1 MRSVFGVQSSVFRVQ
16 IPMSWVLRPCRAGQ
30 VIGSRLVGVVL
41 FALISVASLP
51 ALAEGKPLSILDER
65 FTALE
70 TPVCMEYE
78 VGYRL
83 MNIELRRIGNI
94 VATTTIG
101 RWRHRI
107 TGQEVPALFV
117 DMKVDSPDNGKP
129 GERGRISI
137 HDRIVAVLTVPD
149 LQALVFAKY
158 TDEYLNPLI
167 GRTVTAL
174 SWSMYDTQSG
184 QLEYESREL
193 KTGVVSTNLVNREE
207 LLKLSRRIR
216 PVMEFLV
223 GQYKAPSQDQ
233 AVLDKGRIVANM
245 DGNVVALRI
254 LTKREKSPS
263 CLDRPRMDSM
273 CIKTVAERGSS
284 VRPRDF
290 RAWSMTFAKM
300 AEMLKDADLAK
311 AARTAPMETI
321 VPMAVDY
328 ELGLGSVRCTMTSIH
343 VGKTP
348 GIGHTA
354 IVTKDSG
361 LIVRE

>member
-1 MRSVFGVQSSVFRVQ
+1 MMRRTRSQESGVRSQESGVRVQS
-16 IPMSWVLRPCRAGQ
+16 PVLAGM
-30 VIGSRLVGVVL
+30 VMLVL
-41 FALISVASLP
+41 FAFASFP
-51 ALAEGKPLSILDER
+51 AMAEGKPLATLDER

-107 TGQEVPALFV
+107 TGQDVPALFL
-117 DMKVDSPDNGKP
+117 DMKVDSPDSGKP
-129 GERGRISI
+129 GDRGRISI

-158 TDEYLNPLI
+158 TDEYLNPII
-167 GRTVTAL
+167 GHTVTAL

-184 QLEYESREL
+184 QLEYESCEL

-263 CLDRPRMDSM
+263 CLERPRMESM

-290 RAWSMTFAKM
+290 RAWSMTFVKM
-300 AEMLKDADLAK
+300 AEMLKDAELAK
-311 AARTAPMETI
+311 AAKTAPVETI

-361 LIVRE
+361 LIARE